1 MSKGNVNTNE
11 QLKENLKII
20 CNKIETVLSEFKD
33 IKENNVVNKTQQIY
47 YNDPNS
53 KINIINKLKQKIG
66 SLQNSLDNLYDINK
80 INKIES
86 EIKKKISCIKKMSEE
101 QSLLCGLIK
110 NQKKDIDDYSSKFK
124 ENKEISEMRNK
135 LNFAKEENHLKKESY
150 TVLNAKVKGQMSK
163 IDILEK
169 QMNIIKQNIEY
180 QKNKQKKE
188 VEKSLNNEENENEDI
203 NNDNL
208 EYLINTEKMLI
219 SEICEEEKNFQDEI
233 YRQNDLIDN
242 IKYNI
247 NRLNDYKNQMKEK
260 KKIEEKTKKKIEEKA
275 KKIKLLKYRSKEKII
290 KRNIEKNYHTNGQ
303 SLDYKTK
310 INKTN
315 KFNYKYGDSPKNS
328 SEFNNNIHIKLIK
341 KPFNAIKFNEIYKNV
356 IGQNFNKKN
365 QNTNIYT
372 SFYSKDLENNKKENE
387 NMNNKQKHKNI
398 IYDDIEKLRI
408 EIKNTLKNNAVYF
421 NTPINDDKRVIKSNL
436 GQNNEHSYKNS
447 NKPFD
452 KFNFN

>member
-53 KINIINKLKQKIG
+53 KINTINKLKQKID

-188 VEKSLNNEENENEDI
+188 VEKSLNFEEDETEENYK
-203 NNDNL
+203 NNLDN
-208 EYLINTEKMLI
+208 YLITEKMLI
-219 SEICEEEKNFQDEI
+219 SEIGEEEKNFQNEI
-233 YRQNDLIDN
+233 YQQNQIIQNL
-242 IKYNI
+242 
-247 NRLNDYKNQMKEK
+247 KEK
-260 KKIEEKTKKKIEEKA
+260 INQLYEYKKQLKKEGKI
-275 KKIKLLKYRSKEKII
+275 KKIKLLKYKSNEKD
-290 KRNIEKNYHTNGQ
+290 KNVKNFGNKYKTSGK
-303 SLDYKTK
+303 SLDYKVQ
-310 INKTN
+310 INNIK
-315 KFNYKYGDSPKNS
+315 KFSYKPGESPKNS
-328 SEFNNNIHIKLIK
+328 TQLNNINIKVNNR
-341 KPFNAIKFNEIYKNV
+341 PFNAIKFNEIYKN
-356 IGQNFNKKN
+356 INQQNYRNKNKNNDNIYSSFYENSLQSNKNEKTIENKK
-365 QNTNIYT
+365 QKKR
-372 SFYSKDLENNKKENE
+372 SKISN
-387 NMNNKQKHKNI
+387 
-398 IYDDIEKLRI
+398 DIEKLRNEI
-408 EIKNTLKNNAVYF
+408 EFTLKNNVVFF
-421 NTPINDDKRVIKSNL
+421 NSPSNAKYDKNILNEEKNYVVDKNSEIN
-436 GQNNEHSYKNS
+436 YKNN
-447 NKPFD
+447 NKPFE
-452 KFNFN
+452 KFNFS

>member
-1 MSKGNVNTNE
+1 MSKSNVNANE

-53 KINIINKLKQKIG
+53 KINTINKLKQKID

-150 TVLNAKVKGQMSK
+150 IVLNAKVKGQMSK

-188 VEKSLNNEENENEDI
+188 VEKSLNFEEDETEENYK
-203 NNDNL
+203 NNLDN
-208 EYLINTEKMLI
+208 YLITEKMLI
-219 SEICEEEKNFQDEI
+219 SEIGEEEKNFQNEI
-233 YRQNDLIDN
+233 YQQNQIIQNL
-242 IKYNI
+242 KEKI
-247 NRLNDYKNQMKEK
+247 NQLYEYKNQLKKEG
-260 KKIEEKTKKKIEEKA
+260 KI
-275 KKIKLLKYRSKEKII
+275 KKIKLLKYKSNEKD
-290 KRNIEKNYHTNGQ
+290 KTVKNFGNKYKTSGK
-303 SLDYKTK
+303 SLDYKVQ
-310 INKTN
+310 INNIK
-315 KFNYKYGDSPKNS
+315 KFSYKPGESPKNS
-328 SEFNNNIHIKLIK
+328 TQLNNINIKVNNR
-341 KPFNAIKFNEIYKNV
+341 PFNAIKFNEIYKN
-356 IGQNFNKKN
+356 INQQNYRNKNKNNDIYSSFYENSLQSNKNEKTIENKK
-365 QNTNIYT
+365 QKKR
-372 SFYSKDLENNKKENE
+372 SKISN
-387 NMNNKQKHKNI
+387 
-398 IYDDIEKLRI
+398 DIEKLRNEI
-408 EIKNTLKNNAVYF
+408 EFTLKNNVVFF
-421 NTPINDDKRVIKSNL
+421 NSPSNANNDKNILNEEKNYVVDKNSEIN
-436 GQNNEHSYKNS
+436 YKNN
-447 NKPFD
+447 NKPFE
-452 KFNFN
+452 KFNFS

>member
-53 KINIINKLKQKIG
+53 KINTINKLKQKID

-101 QSLLCGLIK
+101 QSLLCDLIK

-188 VEKSLNNEENENEDI
+188 VEKSLNFEEDETEENYK
-203 NNDNL
+203 NNLDN
-208 EYLINTEKMLI
+208 YLITEKMLI
-219 SEICEEEKNFQDEI
+219 SEIGEEEKNFQNEI
-233 YRQNDLIDN
+233 YQQNQIIQNL
-242 IKYNI
+242 KEKI
-247 NRLNDYKNQMKEK
+247 NQLYEYKNQLKKEG
-260 KKIEEKTKKKIEEKA
+260 KI
-275 KKIKLLKYRSKEKII
+275 KKIKLLKYKSNEKD
-290 KRNIEKNYHTNGQ
+290 KTVKNFGNKYKTSGK
-303 SLDYKTK
+303 SLDYKVQ
-310 INKTN
+310 INNIK
-315 KFNYKYGDSPKNS
+315 KFSYKPGESPKNS
-328 SEFNNNIHIKLIK
+328 TQLNNINIKVNNR
-341 KPFNAIKFNEIYKNV
+341 PFNAIKFNEIYKN
-356 IGQNFNKKN
+356 INQQNYRNKNKNNDNIYSSFYENSLQSNKNEKTIENKK
-365 QNTNIYT
+365 QKKR
-372 SFYSKDLENNKKENE
+372 SKISN
-387 NMNNKQKHKNI
+387 
-398 IYDDIEKLRI
+398 DIEKLRNEI
-408 EIKNTLKNNAVYF
+408 EFTLKNNVVFF
-421 NTPINDDKRVIKSNL
+421 NSPSNAKYDKNILNEEKNYVVDKNSEIN
-436 GQNNEHSYKNS
+436 YKNN
-447 NKPFD
+447 NKPFE
-452 KFNFN
+452 KFNFS

>member
-53 KINIINKLKQKIG
+53 KINTINKLKQKID

-101 QSLLCGLIK
+101 QSLLCDLIK

-188 VEKSLNNEENENEDI
+188 VEKSFNFEEDETEENYK
-203 NNDNL
+203 NNLDN
-208 EYLINTEKMLI
+208 YLITEKMLI
-219 SEICEEEKNFQDEI
+219 SEIGEEEKNFQNEI
-233 YRQNDLIDN
+233 YQQNQIIQNL
-242 IKYNI
+242 KEKI
-247 NRLNDYKNQMKEK
+247 NQLYEYKNQLKKEG
-260 KKIEEKTKKKIEEKA
+260 KI
-275 KKIKLLKYRSKEKII
+275 KKIKLLKYKSNEKD
-290 KRNIEKNYHTNGQ
+290 KTVKNFGNKYKTSGK
-303 SLDYKTK
+303 SLDYKVQ
-310 INKTN
+310 INNIK
-315 KFNYKYGDSPKNS
+315 KFSYKPGESPKNS
-328 SEFNNNIHIKLIK
+328 TQLNNINIKVNNR
-341 KPFNAIKFNEIYKNV
+341 PFNAIKFNEIYKN
-356 IGQNFNKKN
+356 INQQNYRNKNKNNDNIYSSFYENSLQSNKNEKTIENKK
-365 QNTNIYT
+365 QKKR
-372 SFYSKDLENNKKENE
+372 SKISN
-387 NMNNKQKHKNI
+387 
-398 IYDDIEKLRI
+398 DIEKLRNEI
-408 EIKNTLKNNAVYF
+408 EFTLKNNVVFF
-421 NTPINDDKRVIKSNL
+421 NSPSNAKYDKNILNEEKNYVVDKNSEIN
-436 GQNNEHSYKNS
+436 YKNN
-447 NKPFD
+447 NKPFE
-452 KFNFN
+452 KFNFS

>member
-11 QLKENLKII
+11 QLIENLKII

-47 YNDPNS
+47 NNDPNS
-53 KINIINKLKQKIG
+53 KINTINKLKQKID

-101 QSLLCGLIK
+101 QSLLCDLIK

-188 VEKSLNNEENENEDI
+188 VEKSLNFEEDETEENYK
-203 NNDNL
+203 NNLDN
-208 EYLINTEKMLI
+208 YLITEKMLI
-219 SEICEEEKNFQDEI
+219 SEIGEEEKNFQNEI
-233 YRQNDLIDN
+233 YQQNQIIQNL
-242 IKYNI
+242 
-247 NRLNDYKNQMKEK
+247 KEK
-260 KKIEEKTKKKIEEKA
+260 INQLYEYKKQLKKEGKI
-275 KKIKLLKYRSKEKII
+275 KKIKLLKYKSNEKD
-290 KRNIEKNYHTNGQ
+290 KNVKNFGNKYKTSGK
-303 SLDYKTK
+303 SLDYKVQ
-310 INKTN
+310 INNIK
-315 KFNYKYGDSPKNS
+315 KFSYKPGESPKNS
-328 SEFNNNIHIKLIK
+328 TQLNNINIKVNNR
-341 KPFNAIKFNEIYKNV
+341 PFNAIKFNEIYKN
-356 IGQNFNKKN
+356 INQQNYRNKNKNNDNIYSSFYENSLQSNKNEKTIENKK
-365 QNTNIYT
+365 QKKR
-372 SFYSKDLENNKKENE
+372 SKISN
-387 NMNNKQKHKNI
+387 
-398 IYDDIEKLRI
+398 DIEKLRNEI
-408 EIKNTLKNNAVYF
+408 EFTLKNNVVFF
-421 NTPINDDKRVIKSNL
+421 NSPSNAKYDKNILNEEKNYVVDKNSEIN
-436 GQNNEHSYKNS
+436 YKNN
-447 NKPFD
+447 NKPFE
-452 KFNFN
+452 KFNFS

>member
-11 QLKENLKII
+11 QLKENLKSI
-20 CNKIETVLSEFKD
+20 CNKTETVLSEFKD

-53 KINIINKLKQKIG
+53 KINTINKLKQKID

-101 QSLLCGLIK
+101 QSLLCDLIK

-188 VEKSLNNEENENEDI
+188 VEKSLNFEEDETEENYK
-203 NNDNL
+203 NNLDN
-208 EYLINTEKMLI
+208 YLITEKMLI
-219 SEICEEEKNFQDEI
+219 SEIGEEEKNFQNEI
-233 YRQNDLIDN
+233 YQQNQIIQNL
-242 IKYNI
+242 
-247 NRLNDYKNQMKEK
+247 KEK
-260 KKIEEKTKKKIEEKA
+260 INQLYEYKKQLKKEGKI
-275 KKIKLLKYRSKEKII
+275 KKIKLLKYKSNEKD
-290 KRNIEKNYHTNGQ
+290 KNVKNFGNKYKTSGK
-303 SLDYKTK
+303 SLDYKVQ
-310 INKTN
+310 INNIK
-315 KFNYKYGDSPKNS
+315 KFSYKPGESPKNS
-328 SEFNNNIHIKLIK
+328 TQLNNINIKVNNR
-341 KPFNAIKFNEIYKNV
+341 PFNAIKFNEIYKN
-356 IGQNFNKKN
+356 INQQNYRNKNKNNDNIYSSFYENSLQSNKNEKTIENKK
-365 QNTNIYT
+365 QKKR
-372 SFYSKDLENNKKENE
+372 SKISN
-387 NMNNKQKHKNI
+387 
-398 IYDDIEKLRI
+398 DIEKLRNEI
-408 EIKNTLKNNAVYF
+408 EFTLKNNVVFF
-421 NTPINDDKRVIKSNL
+421 NSPSNAKYDKNILNEEKNYVVDKNSEIN
-436 GQNNEHSYKNS
+436 YKNN
-447 NKPFD
+447 NKPFE
-452 KFNFN
+452 KFNFS

>member
-188 VEKSLNNEENENEDI
+188 VEKSLNFEEDETEENYK
-203 NNDNL
+203 NNLDN
-208 EYLINTEKMLI
+208 YLITEKMLI
-219 SEICEEEKNFQDEI
+219 SEIGEEEKHFQNEI
-233 YRQNDLIDN
+233 YQQNQIIQNL
-242 IKYNI
+242 KEKI
-247 NRLNDYKNQMKEK
+247 NQLYEYKNQLKKEG
-260 KKIEEKTKKKIEEKA
+260 KI
-275 KKIKLLKYRSKEKII
+275 KKIKLLKYKSNEKD
-290 KRNIEKNYHTNGQ
+290 KNVKNFGNKYKTSGK
-303 SLDYKTK
+303 SLDYKVQ
-310 INKTN
+310 INNIK
-315 KFNYKYGDSPKNS
+315 KFSYKPGESPKNS
-328 SEFNNNIHIKLIK
+328 TQLNNINIKVNNR
-341 KPFNAIKFNEIYKNV
+341 PFKAIKFNEIYKN
-356 IGQNFNKKN
+356 INQQNYRNKNKNNDNIYSSFYENSLQSNKNEKTIENKK
-365 QNTNIYT
+365 QKKR
-372 SFYSKDLENNKKENE
+372 SKISN
-387 NMNNKQKHKNI
+387 
-398 IYDDIEKLRI
+398 DIEKLRNEI
-408 EIKNTLKNNAVYF
+408 EFTLKNNVVFF
-421 NTPINDDKRVIKSNL
+421 NSPSNAKYDKNILNEEKNYVVDKNSEIN
-436 GQNNEHSYKNS
+436 YKNN
-447 NKPFD
+447 NKPFE
-452 KFNFN
+452 KFNFS

>member
-53 KINIINKLKQKIG
+53 KINTINKLKQKID

-86 EIKKKISCIKKMSEE
+86 EIKKKISCIKKLSEE
-101 QSLLCGLIK
+101 QSLLCDLIK

-188 VEKSLNNEENENEDI
+188 VEKSFNFEEDETEENYK
-203 NNDNL
+203 NNLDN
-208 EYLINTEKMLI
+208 YLITEKMLI
-219 SEICEEEKNFQDEI
+219 SEIGEEEKNFQNEI
-233 YRQNDLIDN
+233 YQQNQIIQNL
-242 IKYNI
+242 
-247 NRLNDYKNQMKEK
+247 KEK
-260 KKIEEKTKKKIEEKA
+260 INQLYEYKKQLKKEGKI
-275 KKIKLLKYRSKEKII
+275 KKIKLLKYKSNEKD
-290 KRNIEKNYHTNGQ
+290 KNVKNFGNKYKTSGK
-303 SLDYKTK
+303 SLDYKVQ
-310 INKTN
+310 INNIK
-315 KFNYKYGDSPKNS
+315 KFSYKPGESPKNS
-328 SEFNNNIHIKLIK
+328 TQLNNINIKVNNR
-341 KPFNAIKFNEIYKNV
+341 PFNAIKFNEIYKN
-356 IGQNFNKKN
+356 INQQNYRNKNKNNDNIYSSFYENSLQSNKNEKTIENKK
-365 QNTNIYT
+365 QKKR
-372 SFYSKDLENNKKENE
+372 SKISN
-387 NMNNKQKHKNI
+387 
-398 IYDDIEKLRI
+398 DIEKLRNEI
-408 EIKNTLKNNAVYF
+408 EFTLKNNVVFF
-421 NTPINDDKRVIKSNL
+421 NSPSNAKYDKNILNEEKNYVVDKNSEIN
-436 GQNNEHSYKNS
+436 YKNN
-447 NKPFD
+447 NKPFE
-452 KFNFN
+452 KFNFS

>member
-53 KINIINKLKQKIG
+53 KINTINKLKQKID

-101 QSLLCGLIK
+101 QSLLCDLIK

-150 TVLNAKVKGQMSK
+150 TVLKAKVKGQMSK

-188 VEKSLNNEENENEDI
+188 VEKSLNFEEDETEENYK
-203 NNDNL
+203 NNLDN
-208 EYLINTEKMLI
+208 YLITEKMLI
-219 SEICEEEKNFQDEI
+219 SEIGEEEKNFQNEI
-233 YRQNDLIDN
+233 YQQNQIIQNL
-242 IKYNI
+242 
-247 NRLNDYKNQMKEK
+247 KEK
-260 KKIEEKTKKKIEEKA
+260 INQLYEYKKQLKKEGKI
-275 KKIKLLKYRSKEKII
+275 KKIKLLKYKSNEKD
-290 KRNIEKNYHTNGQ
+290 KTVKNFGNKYKTSGK
-303 SLDYKTK
+303 SLDYKVQ
-310 INKTN
+310 INNIK
-315 KFNYKYGDSPKNS
+315 KFSYKPGESPKNS
-328 SEFNNNIHIKLIK
+328 TQLNNINIKVNNR
-341 KPFNAIKFNEIYKNV
+341 PFNAIKFNEIYKN
-356 IGQNFNKKN
+356 INQQNYRNKNKNNDNIYSSFYENSLQSNKNEKTIENKK
-365 QNTNIYT
+365 QKKR
-372 SFYSKDLENNKKENE
+372 SKISN
-387 NMNNKQKHKNI
+387 
-398 IYDDIEKLRI
+398 DIEKLRNEI
-408 EIKNTLKNNAVYF
+408 EYTLKNNVVFF
-421 NTPINDDKRVIKSNL
+421 NSPSNAKYDKNILNEEKNYVVDKNSEIN
-436 GQNNEHSYKNS
+436 YKNN
-447 NKPFD
+447 NKPFE
-452 KFNFN
+452 KFNFS

>member
-47 YNDPNS
+47 YNDQNS
-53 KINIINKLKQKIG
+53 KINTINKLKQKID

-150 TVLNAKVKGQMSK
+150 IVLNAKVKGQMSK

-188 VEKSLNNEENENEDI
+188 VEKSLNFEEDETEENYK
-203 NNDNL
+203 NNLDN
-208 EYLINTEKMLI
+208 YLITEKMLI
-219 SEICEEEKNFQDEI
+219 SEIGEEEKNFQNEI
-233 YRQNDLIDN
+233 YQQNQIIQNL
-242 IKYNI
+242 
-247 NRLNDYKNQMKEK
+247 KEK
-260 KKIEEKTKKKIEEKA
+260 INQLYEYKKQLKKEGKI
-275 KKIKLLKYRSKEKII
+275 KKIKLLKYKSNEKD
-290 KRNIEKNYHTNGQ
+290 KNVKNFGNKYKTSGK
-303 SLDYKTK
+303 SLDYKVQ
-310 INKTN
+310 INNIK
-315 KFNYKYGDSPKNS
+315 KFSYKPGESPKNS
-328 SEFNNNIHIKLIK
+328 TQLNNINIKVNNR
-341 KPFNAIKFNEIYKNV
+341 PFNAIKFNEIYKN
-356 IGQNFNKKN
+356 INQQNYRNKNKNNDNIYSSFYENSLQSNKNEKTIENKK
-365 QNTNIYT
+365 QKKR
-372 SFYSKDLENNKKENE
+372 SKISN
-387 NMNNKQKHKNI
+387 
-398 IYDDIEKLRI
+398 DIEKLRNEI
-408 EIKNTLKNNAVYF
+408 EFTLKNNVVFF
-421 NTPINDDKRVIKSNL
+421 NSPSNAKYDKNILNEEKNYVVDKNSEIN
-436 GQNNEHSYKNS
+436 YKNN
-447 NKPFD
+447 NKPFE
-452 KFNFN
+452 KFNFS

>member
-53 KINIINKLKQKIG
+53 KINTINKLKQKID

-101 QSLLCGLIK
+101 QSLLCDLIK

-188 VEKSLNNEENENEDI
+188 VEKSLNFEEDETEENYK
-203 NNDNL
+203 NNLDN
-208 EYLINTEKMLI
+208 YLITEKMLI
-219 SEICEEEKNFQDEI
+219 SEIGEEEKNFQNEI
-233 YRQNDLIDN
+233 YQQNQIIQNL
-242 IKYNI
+242 
-247 NRLNDYKNQMKEK
+247 KEK
-260 KKIEEKTKKKIEEKA
+260 INQLYEYKKQLKKEGKI
-275 KKIKLLKYRSKEKII
+275 KKIKLLKYKSNEKD
-290 KRNIEKNYHTNGQ
+290 KTVKNFGNKYKTSGK
-303 SLDYKTK
+303 SLDYKVQ
-310 INKTN
+310 INNIK
-315 KFNYKYGDSPKNS
+315 KFSYKPGESPKNS
-328 SEFNNNIHIKLIK
+328 TQLNNINIKVNNR
-341 KPFNAIKFNEIYKNV
+341 PFNAIKFNEIYKN
-356 IGQNFNKKN
+356 INQQNYRNKNKNNDNIYSSFYENSLQSNKNEKTIENKK
-365 QNTNIYT
+365 QKKR
-372 SFYSKDLENNKKENE
+372 SKISN
-387 NMNNKQKHKNI
+387 
-398 IYDDIEKLRI
+398 DIEKLRNEI
-408 EIKNTLKNNAVYF
+408 EFTLKNNVVFF
-421 NTPINDDKRVIKSNL
+421 NSPSNAKYDKNILNEEKNYVVDKNSEIN
-436 GQNNEHSYKNS
+436 YKNN
-447 NKPFD
+447 NKPFE
-452 KFNFN
+452 KFNFS

>member
-53 KINIINKLKQKIG
+53 KINTINKLKQKID

-101 QSLLCGLIK
+101 QSLLCDLIK

-150 TVLNAKVKGQMSK
+150 IVLNAKVKGQMSK

-188 VEKSLNNEENENEDI
+188 VEKSLNFEEDETEENYK
-203 NNDNL
+203 NNLDN
-208 EYLINTEKMLI
+208 YLITEKMLI
-219 SEICEEEKNFQDEI
+219 SEIGEEEKNFQNEI
-233 YRQNDLIDN
+233 YQQNQIIQNL
-242 IKYNI
+242 KEKI
-247 NRLNDYKNQMKEK
+247 NQLYEYKNQLKKEG
-260 KKIEEKTKKKIEEKA
+260 KI
-275 KKIKLLKYRSKEKII
+275 KKIKLLKYKSNEKD
-290 KRNIEKNYHTNGQ
+290 KTVKNFGNKYKTSGK
-303 SLDYKTK
+303 SLDYKVQ
-310 INKTN
+310 INNIK
-315 KFNYKYGDSPKNS
+315 KFSYKPGESPKNS
-328 SEFNNNIHIKLIK
+328 TQVNNINIKVNNR
-341 KPFNAIKFNEIYKNV
+341 PFNAIKFNEIYKN
-356 IGQNFNKKN
+356 INQQNYRNKNKNNDNIYSSFYENSLQSNKNEKTIENKK
-365 QNTNIYT
+365 QKKR
-372 SFYSKDLENNKKENE
+372 SKISN
-387 NMNNKQKHKNI
+387 
-398 IYDDIEKLRI
+398 DIEKLRNEI
-408 EIKNTLKNNAVYF
+408 EFTLKNNVVFF
-421 NTPINDDKRVIKSNL
+421 NSPSNAKYDKNILIEEKNYVVDKNSEIN
-436 GQNNEHSYKNS
+436 YKNN
-447 NKPFD
+447 NKPFE
-452 KFNFN
+452 KFNFS

>member
-53 KINIINKLKQKIG
+53 KINTINKLKQKID

-101 QSLLCGLIK
+101 QSLLCDLIK

-188 VEKSLNNEENENEDI
+188 VEKSLNFEEDETEENYK
-203 NNDNL
+203 NNLDN
-208 EYLINTEKMLI
+208 YLITEKMLI
-219 SEICEEEKNFQDEI
+219 SEIGEEEKNFQNEI
-233 YRQNDLIDN
+233 YQQNQIIQNL
-242 IKYNI
+242 
-247 NRLNDYKNQMKEK
+247 KEK
-260 KKIEEKTKKKIEEKA
+260 INQLNEYKKQLKKEGKI
-275 KKIKLLKYRSKEKII
+275 KKIKLLKYKSNEKD
-290 KRNIEKNYHTNGQ
+290 KNVKNFGNKYKTSGK
-303 SLDYKTK
+303 SLDYKVQ
-310 INKTN
+310 INNIK
-315 KFNYKYGDSPKNS
+315 KFSYKPGESPKNS
-328 SEFNNNIHIKLIK
+328 TQLNNINIKVNNR
-341 KPFNAIKFNEIYKNV
+341 PFNAIKFNEIYKN
-356 IGQNFNKKN
+356 INQQNYRNKNKNNDNIYSSFYENSLQSNKNEKTIENKK
-365 QNTNIYT
+365 QKKR
-372 SFYSKDLENNKKENE
+372 SKISN
-387 NMNNKQKHKNI
+387 
-398 IYDDIEKLRI
+398 DIEKLRNEI
-408 EIKNTLKNNAVYF
+408 EFTLKNNVVFF
-421 NTPINDDKRVIKSNL
+421 NSPSNAKYDKNILNEEKNYVVDKNSEIN
-436 GQNNEHSYKNS
+436 YKNN
-447 NKPFD
+447 NKPFE
-452 KFNFN
+452 KFNFS

>member
-53 KINIINKLKQKIG
+53 KINTINKLKQKID

-101 QSLLCGLIK
+101 QSLLCDLIK

-150 TVLNAKVKGQMSK
+150 IVLNAKVKGQMSK

-188 VEKSLNNEENENEDI
+188 VEKSLNFEEDETEENYK
-203 NNDNL
+203 NNLDN
-208 EYLINTEKMLI
+208 YLITEKMLI
-219 SEICEEEKNFQDEI
+219 SEIGEEEKNFQNEI
-233 YRQNDLIDN
+233 YQQNQIIQNL
-242 IKYNI
+242 
-247 NRLNDYKNQMKEK
+247 KEK
-260 KKIEEKTKKKIEEKA
+260 INQLYEYKKQLKKEGKI
-275 KKIKLLKYRSKEKII
+275 KKIKLLKYKSNEKD
-290 KRNIEKNYHTNGQ
+290 KNVKNFGNKYKTSGK
-303 SLDYKTK
+303 SLDYKVQ
-310 INKTN
+310 INNIK
-315 KFNYKYGDSPKNS
+315 KFSYKPGESPKNS
-328 SEFNNNIHIKLIK
+328 TQLNNINIKVNNR
-341 KPFNAIKFNEIYKNV
+341 PFNAIKFNEIYKN
-356 IGQNFNKKN
+356 INQQNYRNKNKNNDNIYSSFYENSLQSNKNEKTIENKK
-365 QNTNIYT
+365 QKKR
-372 SFYSKDLENNKKENE
+372 SKISN
-387 NMNNKQKHKNI
+387 
-398 IYDDIEKLRI
+398 DIEKLRNEI
-408 EIKNTLKNNAVYF
+408 EFTLKNNVVFF
-421 NTPINDDKRVIKSNL
+421 NSPSNAKYDKNILNEEKNYVVDKNSEIN
-436 GQNNEHSYKNS
+436 YKNN
-447 NKPFD
+447 NKPFE
-452 KFNFN
+452 KFNFS

>member
-53 KINIINKLKQKIG
+53 KINTINKLKQKID

-150 TVLNAKVKGQMSK
+150 IVLNAKVKGQMSK

-188 VEKSLNNEENENEDI
+188 VEKSLNFEEDETEENYK
-203 NNDNL
+203 NNLDN
-208 EYLINTEKMLI
+208 YLITEKMLI
-219 SEICEEEKNFQDEI
+219 SEIGEEEKNFQNEI
-233 YRQNDLIDN
+233 YQQNQIIQNL
-242 IKYNI
+242 KEKI
-247 NRLNDYKNQMKEK
+247 NQLYEYKNQLKKEG
-260 KKIEEKTKKKIEEKA
+260 KI
-275 KKIKLLKYRSKEKII
+275 KKIKLLKYKSNEKD
-290 KRNIEKNYHTNGQ
+290 KNVKNFGNKYKTSGK
-303 SLDYKTK
+303 SLDYKVQ
-310 INKTN
+310 INNIK
-315 KFNYKYGDSPKNS
+315 KFSYKPGESPKNS
-328 SEFNNNIHIKLIK
+328 TQLNNINIKVNNR
-341 KPFNAIKFNEIYKNV
+341 PFNAIKFNEIYKN
-356 IGQNFNKKN
+356 INQQNYRNKNKNNDNIYSSFYENSLQSNKNEKTIENKK
-365 QNTNIYT
+365 QKKR
-372 SFYSKDLENNKKENE
+372 SKISN
-387 NMNNKQKHKNI
+387 
-398 IYDDIEKLRI
+398 DIEKLRNEI
-408 EIKNTLKNNAVYF
+408 EFTLKNNVVFF
-421 NTPINDDKRVIKSNL
+421 NSPSNAKYDKNILNEEKNYVVDKNSEIN
-436 GQNNEHSYKNS
+436 YKNN
-447 NKPFD
+447 NKPFE
-452 KFNFN
+452 KFNFS

>member
-53 KINIINKLKQKIG
+53 KINTINKLKQKID

-101 QSLLCGLIK
+101 QSLLCDLIK

-188 VEKSLNNEENENEDI
+188 VEKSLNFEEDETEENYK
-203 NNDNL
+203 NNLDN
-208 EYLINTEKMLI
+208 YLITEKMLI
-219 SEICEEEKNFQDEI
+219 SEIGEEEKYFQNEI
-233 YRQNDLIDN
+233 YQQNQIIQNL
-242 IKYNI
+242 KEKI
-247 NRLNDYKNQMKEK
+247 NQLYEYKNQLKKEG
-260 KKIEEKTKKKIEEKA
+260 KI
-275 KKIKLLKYRSKEKII
+275 KKIKLLKYKSNEKD
-290 KRNIEKNYHTNGQ
+290 KTVKNFGNKYKTSGK
-303 SLDYKTK
+303 SLDYKVQ
-310 INKTN
+310 INNIK
-315 KFNYKYGDSPKNS
+315 KFSYKPGESPKNS
-328 SEFNNNIHIKLIK
+328 TQLNNINIKVNNR
-341 KPFNAIKFNEIYKNV
+341 PFKAIKFNEIYKN
-356 IGQNFNKKN
+356 INQQNYRNKNKNNDNIYSSFYENSLQSNKNEKTIENKK
-365 QNTNIYT
+365 QKKR
-372 SFYSKDLENNKKENE
+372 SKISN
-387 NMNNKQKHKNI
+387 
-398 IYDDIEKLRI
+398 DIEKLRNEI
-408 EIKNTLKNNAVYF
+408 EFTLKNNVVFF
-421 NTPINDDKRVIKSNL
+421 NSPSNAKYDKNILNEEKNYVVDKNSEIN
-436 GQNNEHSYKNS
+436 YKNN
-447 NKPFD
+447 NKPFE
-452 KFNFN
+452 KFNFS

>member
-53 KINIINKLKQKIG
+53 KINTINKLKQKID

-101 QSLLCGLIK
+101 QSLLCDLIK

-150 TVLNAKVKGQMSK
+150 IVLNAKVKGQMSK

-188 VEKSLNNEENENEDI
+188 VEKSLNFEEDETEENYK
-203 NNDNL
+203 NNLDN
-208 EYLINTEKMLI
+208 YLITEKMLI
-219 SEICEEEKNFQDEI
+219 SEIGEEEKYFQNEI
-233 YRQNDLIDN
+233 YQQNQIIQNL
-242 IKYNI
+242 
-247 NRLNDYKNQMKEK
+247 KEK
-260 KKIEEKTKKKIEEKA
+260 INQLYEYKKQLKKEGKI
-275 KKIKLLKYRSKEKII
+275 KKIKLLKYKSNEKD
-290 KRNIEKNYHTNGQ
+290 KTVKNFGNKYKTSGK
-303 SLDYKTK
+303 SLDYKVQ
-310 INKTN
+310 INNIK
-315 KFNYKYGDSPKNS
+315 KFSYKPGESPKNS
-328 SEFNNNIHIKLIK
+328 TQLNNINIKVNNR
-341 KPFNAIKFNEIYKNV
+341 PFKAIKFNEIYKN
-356 IGQNFNKKN
+356 INQQNYRNKNKNNDNIYSSFYENSLQSNKNEKTIENKK
-365 QNTNIYT
+365 QKKR
-372 SFYSKDLENNKKENE
+372 SKISN
-387 NMNNKQKHKNI
+387 
-398 IYDDIEKLRI
+398 DIEKLRNEI
-408 EIKNTLKNNAVYF
+408 EFTLKNNVVFF
-421 NTPINDDKRVIKSNL
+421 NSPSNAKYDKNILNEEKNYVVDKNSEIN
-436 GQNNEHSYKNS
+436 YKNN
-447 NKPFD
+447 NKPFE
-452 KFNFN
+452 KFNFS

>member
-53 KINIINKLKQKIG
+53 KINTINKLKQKID

-101 QSLLCGLIK
+101 QSLLCDLIK

-188 VEKSLNNEENENEDI
+188 VEKSLNFEEDETEENYK
-203 NNDNL
+203 NNLDN
-208 EYLINTEKMLI
+208 YLITEKMLI
-219 SEICEEEKNFQDEI
+219 SEIGEEEKNFQNEI
-233 YRQNDLIDN
+233 YQQNQIIQNL
-242 IKYNI
+242 
-247 NRLNDYKNQMKEK
+247 KEK
-260 KKIEEKTKKKIEEKA
+260 INQLYEYKKQLKKEGKI
-275 KKIKLLKYRSKEKII
+275 KKIKLLKYKSNEKD
-290 KRNIEKNYHTNGQ
+290 KNVKNFGNKYKTSGK
-303 SLDYKTK
+303 SLDYKVQ
-310 INKTN
+310 INNIK
-315 KFNYKYGDSPKNS
+315 KFSYKAGESPKNS
-328 SEFNNNIHIKLIK
+328 TQLNNINIKVNNR
-341 KPFNAIKFNEIYKNV
+341 PFNAIKFNEIYKN
-356 IGQNFNKKN
+356 INQQNYRNKNKN
-365 QNTNIYT
+365 NDNIYS
-372 SFYSKDLENNKKENE
+372 SFYEKSLSNKNEKTIENKEQKKRSKISN
-387 NMNNKQKHKNI
+387 
-398 IYDDIEKLRI
+398 DIEKLRNEI
-408 EIKNTLKNNAVYF
+408 EFTLKNNVVFF
-421 NTPINDDKRVIKSNL
+421 NSPSNAKYDKNILNEEKNYVVDKNSEIN
-436 GQNNEHSYKNS
+436 YKNN
-447 NKPFD
+447 NKPFE
-452 KFNFN
+452 KFNFS

>member
-53 KINIINKLKQKIG
+53 KINTINKLKQKID

-101 QSLLCGLIK
+101 QSLLCDLIK

-135 LNFAKEENHLKKESY
+135 FNFAKEENHLKKESY

-188 VEKSLNNEENENEDI
+188 VEKSLNFEEDETEENYK
-203 NNDNL
+203 NNLDN
-208 EYLINTEKMLI
+208 YLITEKMLI
-219 SEICEEEKNFQDEI
+219 SEIGEEEKNFQNEI
-233 YRQNDLIDN
+233 YQQNQIIQNL
-242 IKYNI
+242 
-247 NRLNDYKNQMKEK
+247 KEK
-260 KKIEEKTKKKIEEKA
+260 INQLYEYKKQLKKEGKI
-275 KKIKLLKYRSKEKII
+275 KKIKLLKYKSNEKD
-290 KRNIEKNYHTNGQ
+290 KNVKNFGNKYKTSGK
-303 SLDYKTK
+303 SLDYKVQ
-310 INKTN
+310 INNIK
-315 KFNYKYGDSPKNS
+315 KFSYKPGESPKNS
-328 SEFNNNIHIKLIK
+328 TQLNNINIKVNNR
-341 KPFNAIKFNEIYKNV
+341 PFNAIKFNEIYKN
-356 IGQNFNKKN
+356 INQQNYRNKNKNNDNIYSSFYENSLQSNKNEKTIENKK
-365 QNTNIYT
+365 QKKR
-372 SFYSKDLENNKKENE
+372 SKISN
-387 NMNNKQKHKNI
+387 
-398 IYDDIEKLRI
+398 DIEKLRNEI
-408 EIKNTLKNNAVYF
+408 EFTLKNNVVFF
-421 NTPINDDKRVIKSNL
+421 NSPSNAKYDKNILNEEKNYVVDKNSEIN
-436 GQNNEHSYKNS
+436 YKNN
-447 NKPFD
+447 NKPFE
-452 KFNFN
+452 KFNFS

>member
-53 KINIINKLKQKIG
+53 KINTINKLKQKID

-101 QSLLCGLIK
+101 QSLLCDLIK

-188 VEKSLNNEENENEDI
+188 VEKSLNFEEDETEENYK
-203 NNDNL
+203 NNLDN
-208 EYLINTEKMLI
+208 YLITEKMLI
-219 SEICEEEKNFQDEI
+219 SEIGEEEKNFQNEI
-233 YRQNDLIDN
+233 YQQNQIIQNL
-242 IKYNI
+242 
-247 NRLNDYKNQMKEK
+247 KEK
-260 KKIEEKTKKKIEEKA
+260 INQLYEYKKQLKKEGKI
-275 KKIKLLKYRSKEKII
+275 KKIKLLKYQSNEKD
-290 KRNIEKNYHTNGQ
+290 KNVKNFGNKYKTSGK
-303 SLDYKTK
+303 SLDYKVQ
-310 INKTN
+310 INNIK
-315 KFNYKYGDSPKNS
+315 KFSYKPGESPKNS
-328 SEFNNNIHIKLIK
+328 TQLNNINIKVNNR
-341 KPFNAIKFNEIYKNV
+341 PFNAIKFNEIYKN
-356 IGQNFNKKN
+356 INQQNYRNKNKNNDNIYSSFYENSLQSNKNEKTIENKK
-365 QNTNIYT
+365 QKKR
-372 SFYSKDLENNKKENE
+372 SKISN
-387 NMNNKQKHKNI
+387 
-398 IYDDIEKLRI
+398 DIEKLRNEI
-408 EIKNTLKNNAVYF
+408 EFTLKNNVVFF
-421 NTPINDDKRVIKSNL
+421 NSPSNAKYDKNILNEEKNYVVDKNSEIN
-436 GQNNEHSYKNS
+436 YKNN
-447 NKPFD
+447 NKPFE
-452 KFNFN
+452 KFNFS

>member
-53 KINIINKLKQKIG
+53 KINTINKLKQKID

-101 QSLLCGLIK
+101 QSLLCDLIK

-188 VEKSLNNEENENEDI
+188 VEKSLNFEEDETEENYK
-203 NNDNL
+203 NNLDN
-208 EYLINTEKMLI
+208 YLITEKMLI
-219 SEICEEEKNFQDEI
+219 SEIGEEEKNFQNEI
-233 YRQNDLIDN
+233 YQQNQIIQNL
-242 IKYNI
+242 
-247 NRLNDYKNQMKEK
+247 KEK
-260 KKIEEKTKKKIEEKA
+260 INQLYEYKKQLKKEGKI
-275 KKIKLLKYRSKEKII
+275 KKIKLLKYKSNEKD
-290 KRNIEKNYHTNGQ
+290 KNVKNFGNKYKTSGK
-303 SLDYKTK
+303 SLDYKVQ
-310 INKTN
+310 INNIK
-315 KFNYKYGDSPKNS
+315 KFSYKPGESPKNS
-328 SEFNNNIHIKLIK
+328 TQLNNINIKVNNR
-341 KPFNAIKFNEIYKNV
+341 PFNAIKFNEIYKN
-356 IGQNFNKKN
+356 INQQNYRNKNKNNDNIYSSFYDNSLQSNKNEKTIENKK
-365 QNTNIYT
+365 QKKR
-372 SFYSKDLENNKKENE
+372 SKISN
-387 NMNNKQKHKNI
+387 
-398 IYDDIEKLRI
+398 DIEKLRNEI
-408 EIKNTLKNNAVYF
+408 EFTLKNNVVFF
-421 NTPINDDKRVIKSNL
+421 NSPSNAKYDKNILNEEKNYVVDKNSEIN
-436 GQNNEHSYKNS
+436 YKNN
-447 NKPFD
+447 NKPFE
-452 KFNFN
+452 KFNFS

>member
-53 KINIINKLKQKIG
+53 KINTINKLKQKID

-101 QSLLCGLIK
+101 QSLLCDLIK

-150 TVLNAKVKGQMSK
+150 RVLNAKVKGQMSK

-188 VEKSLNNEENENEDI
+188 VEKSLNFEEDETEENYK
-203 NNDNL
+203 NNLDN
-208 EYLINTEKMLI
+208 YLITEKMLI
-219 SEICEEEKNFQDEI
+219 SEIGEEEKNFQNEI
-233 YRQNDLIDN
+233 YQQNQIIQNL
-242 IKYNI
+242 
-247 NRLNDYKNQMKEK
+247 KEK
-260 KKIEEKTKKKIEEKA
+260 INQLYEYKKQLKKEGKI
-275 KKIKLLKYRSKEKII
+275 KKIKLLKYKSNEKD
-290 KRNIEKNYHTNGQ
+290 KNVKNFGNKYKTSGK
-303 SLDYKTK
+303 SLDYKVQ
-310 INKTN
+310 INNIK
-315 KFNYKYGDSPKNS
+315 KFSYKPGESPKNS
-328 SEFNNNIHIKLIK
+328 TQLNNINIKVNNR
-341 KPFNAIKFNEIYKNV
+341 PFNAIKFNEIYKN
-356 IGQNFNKKN
+356 INQQNYRNKNKNNDNIYSSFYENSLQSNKNEKTIENKK
-365 QNTNIYT
+365 QKKR
-372 SFYSKDLENNKKENE
+372 SKISN
-387 NMNNKQKHKNI
+387 
-398 IYDDIEKLRI
+398 DIEKLRNEI
-408 EIKNTLKNNAVYF
+408 EFTLKNNVVFF
-421 NTPINDDKRVIKSNL
+421 NSPSNAKYDKNILNEEKNYVVDKNSEIN
-436 GQNNEHSYKNS
+436 YKNN
-447 NKPFD
+447 NKPFE
-452 KFNFN
+452 KFNFS

>member
-53 KINIINKLKQKIG
+53 KINTINKLKQKID

-101 QSLLCGLIK
+101 QSLLCDLIK

-188 VEKSLNNEENENEDI
+188 VEKSLNFEEDETEENYK
-203 NNDNL
+203 NNLDN
-208 EYLINTEKMLI
+208 YLITEKMLI
-219 SEICEEEKNFQDEI
+219 SEIGEEEKNFQNEI
-233 YRQNDLIDN
+233 YQQNQIIQNL
-242 IKYNI
+242 
-247 NRLNDYKNQMKEK
+247 KEK
-260 KKIEEKTKKKIEEKA
+260 INQLYEYKKQLKKEGKI
-275 KKIKLLKYRSKEKII
+275 KKIKLLKYKSNEKD
-290 KRNIEKNYHTNGQ
+290 KNVKNFGNKYKTSGK
-303 SLDYKTK
+303 SLDYKVQ
-310 INKTN
+310 INNIK
-315 KFNYKYGDSPKNS
+315 KFSYKAGESPKNS
-328 SEFNNNIHIKLIK
+328 TQLNNINIKVNNR
-341 KPFNAIKFNEIYKNV
+341 PFNAIKFNEIYKN
-356 IGQNFNKKN
+356 INQQNYRNKNKN
-365 QNTNIYT
+365 NDNIYS
-372 SFYSKDLENNKKENE
+372 SFYEKSLSNKNEKTIENKEEKKRSKISN
-387 NMNNKQKHKNI
+387 
-398 IYDDIEKLRI
+398 DIEKLRNEI
-408 EIKNTLKNNAVYF
+408 EFTLKNNVVFF
-421 NTPINDDKRVIKSNL
+421 NSPSNAKYDKNILNEEKNYVVDKNSEIN
-436 GQNNEHSYKNS
+436 YKNN
-447 NKPFD
+447 NKPFE
-452 KFNFN
+452 KFNFS

>member
-53 KINIINKLKQKIG
+53 KINTINKLKQKID

-101 QSLLCGLIK
+101 QSLLCDLIK

-188 VEKSLNNEENENEDI
+188 VEKSLNFEEDETEENYK
-203 NNDNL
+203 NNLDN
-208 EYLINTEKMLI
+208 YLITEKMLI
-219 SEICEEEKNFQDEI
+219 SEIGEEEKNFQNEI
-233 YRQNDLIDN
+233 YQQNQIIQNL
-242 IKYNI
+242 
-247 NRLNDYKNQMKEK
+247 KEK
-260 KKIEEKTKKKIEEKA
+260 INQLYEYKKQLKKEGKI
-275 KKIKLLKYRSKEKII
+275 KKIKLLKYKSNEKD
-290 KRNIEKNYHTNGQ
+290 KNVKNFGNKYKTSGK
-303 SLDYKTK
+303 SLDYKVQ
-310 INKTN
+310 INNIK
-315 KFNYKYGDSPKNS
+315 KFSYKPGESPKNS
-328 SEFNNNIHIKLIK
+328 TQLNNINIKVNNR
-341 KPFNAIKFNEIYKNV
+341 PFNAIKFNEIYKN
-356 IGQNFNKKN
+356 INQQNYRNKNKNNDNIYSSFYENSLQSNKNEKTIENKK
-365 QNTNIYT
+365 QKKR
-372 SFYSKDLENNKKENE
+372 SKISN
-387 NMNNKQKHKNI
+387 
-398 IYDDIEKLRI
+398 DIEKLRNEI
-408 EIKNTLKNNAVYF
+408 EFTLKNNVVFF
-421 NTPINDDKRVIKSNL
+421 NSPSNAKYDKNILNEEKNYVVDKNSEIN
-436 GQNNEHSYKNS
+436 YKNN
-447 NKPFD
+447 NKPFE
-452 KFNFN
+452 KFNFS

>member
-53 KINIINKLKQKIG
+53 KINTINKLKQKID

-188 VEKSLNNEENENEDI
+188 VEKSLNFEEDETEENYK
-203 NNDNL
+203 NNLDN
-208 EYLINTEKMLI
+208 YLITEKMLI
-219 SEICEEEKNFQDEI
+219 SEIGEEEKNFQNEI
-233 YRQNDLIDN
+233 YQQNQIIQNL
-242 IKYNI
+242 
-247 NRLNDYKNQMKEK
+247 KEK
-260 KKIEEKTKKKIEEKA
+260 INQLNEFKKQLKKEGKI
-275 KKIKLLKYRSKEKII
+275 KKIKLLKYKSNEKD
-290 KRNIEKNYHTNGQ
+290 KNVKNFGNKYKTSRK
-303 SLDYKTK
+303 SLDYKVQ
-310 INKTN
+310 INNIK
-315 KFNYKYGDSPKNS
+315 KFSYKPGESPKNS
-328 SEFNNNIHIKLIK
+328 TQLNNINIKVNNR
-341 KPFNAIKFNEIYKNV
+341 PFNAIKFNEIYKN
-356 IGQNFNKKN
+356 INQQNYRNKNKNNDKIYSSFYENSLQSNKNEKTIENKK
-365 QNTNIYT
+365 QKKR
-372 SFYSKDLENNKKENE
+372 SKISN
-387 NMNNKQKHKNI
+387 
-398 IYDDIEKLRI
+398 DIEKLRNEI
-408 EIKNTLKNNAVYF
+408 EFTLKNNVVFF
-421 NTPINDDKRVIKSNL
+421 NSPSNAKYDKNILNEEKNYVVDKNSEIN
-436 GQNNEHSYKNS
+436 YKNN
-447 NKPFD
+447 NKPFE
-452 KFNFN
+452 KFNFS

>member
-53 KINIINKLKQKIG
+53 KINTINKLKQKID

-101 QSLLCGLIK
+101 QSLLCDLIK

-188 VEKSLNNEENENEDI
+188 VEKSFNFEEDETEENYK
-203 NNDNL
+203 NNLDN
-208 EYLINTEKMLI
+208 YLITEKMLI
-219 SEICEEEKNFQDEI
+219 SEIGEEEKNFQNEI
-233 YRQNDLIDN
+233 YQQNQIIQNL
-242 IKYNI
+242 
-247 NRLNDYKNQMKEK
+247 KEK
-260 KKIEEKTKKKIEEKA
+260 INQLYEYKKQLKKEGKI
-275 KKIKLLKYRSKEKII
+275 KKIKLLKYKSNEKD
-290 KRNIEKNYHTNGQ
+290 KTVKNFGNKYKTSGK
-303 SLDYKTK
+303 SLDYKVQ
-310 INKTN
+310 INNIK
-315 KFNYKYGDSPKNS
+315 KFSYKPGESPKNS
-328 SEFNNNIHIKLIK
+328 TQLNNINIKVNNR
-341 KPFNAIKFNEIYKNV
+341 PFNAIKFNEIYKN
-356 IGQNFNKKN
+356 INQQNYRNKNKNNDNIYSSFYENSLQSNKNEKTIENKK
-365 QNTNIYT
+365 QEKR
-372 SFYSKDLENNKKENE
+372 SKISN
-387 NMNNKQKHKNI
+387 
-398 IYDDIEKLRI
+398 DIEKLRNEI
-408 EIKNTLKNNAVYF
+408 EFTLKNNVVFF
-421 NTPINDDKRVIKSNL
+421 NSPSNAKYDKNILNEEKNYVVDKNSEIN
-436 GQNNEHSYKNS
+436 YKNN
-447 NKPFD
+447 NKPFE
-452 KFNFN
+452 KFNFS

>member
-53 KINIINKLKQKIG
+53 KINTINKLKQKID

-188 VEKSLNNEENENEDI
+188 VEKSLNFEEDETEENYK
-203 NNDNL
+203 NNLDN
-208 EYLINTEKMLI
+208 YLITEKMLI
-219 SEICEEEKNFQDEI
+219 SEIGEEEKNFQNEI
-233 YRQNDLIDN
+233 YQQNQIIQNL
-242 IKYNI
+242 
-247 NRLNDYKNQMKEK
+247 KEK
-260 KKIEEKTKKKIEEKA
+260 INQLYEYKKQLKKEGKI
-275 KKIKLLKYRSKEKII
+275 KKIKLLKYKSNEKD
-290 KRNIEKNYHTNGQ
+290 KNVKNFGNKYKTSGK
-303 SLDYKTK
+303 SLDYKVQ
-310 INKTN
+310 INNIK
-315 KFNYKYGDSPKNS
+315 KFSYKPGESPKNS
-328 SEFNNNIHIKLIK
+328 TQLNNINIK
-341 KPFNAIKFNEIYKNV
+341 V
-356 IGQNFNKKN
+356 NK
-365 QNTNIYT
+365 
-372 SFYSKDLENNKKENE
+372 
-387 NMNNKQKHKNI
+387 
-398 IYDDIEKLRI
+398 
-408 EIKNTLKNNAVYF
+408 
-421 NTPINDDKRVIKSNL
+421 
-436 GQNNEHSYKNS
+436 
-447 NKPFD
+447 
-452 KFNFN
+452 

>member
-1 MSKGNVNTNE
+1 MSNENTIQRLKE
-11 QLKENLKII
+11 QLQMI
-20 CNKIETVLSEFKD
+20 CNKIENVLLEFKE
-33 IKENNVVNKTQQIY
+33 IKEKNSKLKTNQTFF
-47 YNDPNS
+47 NDLNS
-53 KINIINKLKQKIG
+53 KINSINKLKQKIT
-66 SLQNSLDNLYDINK
+66 SLQNSLENIYNIGN

-86 EIKKKISCIKKMSEE
+86 EIKKKIILIKKLSDE
-101 QSLLCGLIK
+101 SNLLSNLIK
-110 NQKKDIDDYSSKFK
+110 NQKKDIDDYSSKFR
-124 ENKEISEMRNK
+124 ENKEIYEIKNK
-135 LNFAKEENHLKKESY
+135 LNFAKEENRIKKESY
-150 TVLNAKVKGQMSK
+150 IILNAKVKGQMSK
-163 IDILEK
+163 IDVLEK

-247 NRLNDYKNQMKEK
+247 NRLNEYKNQMKEK

-290 KRNIEKNYHTNGQ
+290 KRNIENNYHTNGQ

-387 NMNNKQKHKNI
+387 NMINRQKHKNI
-398 IYDDIEKLRI
+398 IYDDIEKLRM
-408 EIKNTLKNNAVYF
+408 EIKSTLKNNAVYF
-421 NTPINDDKRVIKSNL
+421 NTPINDDKRIIKSNL
-436 GQNNEHSYKNS
+436 GQNNEHNYKNS